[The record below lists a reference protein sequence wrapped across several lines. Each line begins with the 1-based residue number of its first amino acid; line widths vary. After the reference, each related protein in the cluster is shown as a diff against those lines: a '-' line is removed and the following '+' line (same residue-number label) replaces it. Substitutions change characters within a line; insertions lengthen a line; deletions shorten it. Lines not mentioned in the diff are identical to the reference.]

1 MSHYLKV
8 VVSRVPKPDDLLDF
22 QERCTELFDVENEKL
37 FFLFSCPAL
46 EQQEFIAIDNPEKDE
61 DLVTGYVRLFYGLN
75 IELASLGIQDA
86 INDATSKLLVDP
98 ERDSQDRIL
107 ELATLYP
114 HPDAYRTAMRFFGL
128 VKQQAQMRKYGW
140 KLLNLVPGDIES
152 QRLLARSYLSEH
164 GYFRRPS
171 SRYDADVDAILS
183 VISRIWRRS
192 EFNPEEQLRFADML
206 EDVGDAPKGLEIALP
221 LVTDEHLDNS
231 AREEALGIAARTA
244 QGLGRTEILRDLV
257 ASIPAQDWPP
267 PVLAAAVELREEAG
281 DSAAAFELAKR
292 YLERDITDE
301 MLERAARLAH
311 QLNRVGEL
319 EGALRSSV
327 GSPRLLRRSDLLRGL
342 GLLDLASEVET
353 SEREPLWFR
362 SREARRLGT
371 ATRRLPE

>member
-1 MSHYLKV
+1 MAGK
-8 VVSRVPKPDDLLDF
+8 LLD
-22 QERCTELFDVENEKL
+22 L
-37 FFLFSCPAL
+37 
-46 EQQEFIAIDNPEKDE
+46 I
-61 DLVTGYVRLFYGLN
+61 
-75 IELASLGIQDA
+75 
-86 INDATSKLLVDP
+86 
-98 ERDSQDRIL
+98 
-107 ELATLYP
+107 
-114 HPDAYRTAMRFFGL
+114 PD
-128 VKQQAQMRKYGW
+128 
-140 KLLNLVPGDIES
+140 DIES
-152 QRLLARSYLSEH
+152 QRMLARSYLSEH
-164 GYFRRPS
+164 GYFRRRS
-171 SRYDADVDAILS
+171 SRNRADKDGILS
-183 VISRIWRRS
+183 IIGRLWER
-192 EFNPEEQLRFADML
+192 EELDLKEQLRFADML

-221 LVTDEHLDNS
+221 LVTDEHLDNN

-327 GSPRLLRRSDLLRGL
+327 GSPLLLRRSDLLRGL

-362 SREARRLGT
+362 SREASGALGT